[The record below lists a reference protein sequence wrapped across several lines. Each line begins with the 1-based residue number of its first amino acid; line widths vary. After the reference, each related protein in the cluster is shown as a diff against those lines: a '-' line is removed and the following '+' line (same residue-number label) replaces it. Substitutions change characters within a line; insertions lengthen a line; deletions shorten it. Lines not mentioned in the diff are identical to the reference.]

1 MVLVFMME
9 KEKRGRGFCSRR
21 FTRPA
26 KPEGGSTLP
35 SRRSV
40 SSISD

>member
-9 KEKRGRGFCSRR
+9 KEKRGRGFWSRR